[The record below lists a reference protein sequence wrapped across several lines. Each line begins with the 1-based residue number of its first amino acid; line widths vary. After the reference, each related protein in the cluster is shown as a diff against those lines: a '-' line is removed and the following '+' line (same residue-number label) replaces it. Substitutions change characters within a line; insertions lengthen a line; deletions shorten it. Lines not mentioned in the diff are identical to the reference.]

1 MNIENRDLLATC
13 WTWAG
18 NAAPARGTER
28 SPIPMAERLD
38 AVASAGWEGVGIVYA
53 DLAEIASTTGL
64 PTLRSMLDDHG
75 IKHVELEFITN
86 WWTTGEQRRESDAMR
101 DDLFEAAAVLGATTL
116 KAAACLQAFGET
128 SVDRERFASA
138 FDELATRAGSHGLR
152 VAIEPMPMSN
162 LPSII
167 DGVAF
172 IKDVGNPH
180 GGLCIDTWH
189 VHRSGTDYRKLA
201 EIVPVEHVFVV
212 ELTDAD
218 AEVVGPLWEDAVDR
232 RRIPGLGSID
242 VAQFV
247 AEMHR
252 AGWRG
257 HWGVEIISEEHRHWA
272 LDVAVNLTREK
283 TLETIASADQL
294 LDRAAGRNAGVPQH
308 I

>member
-28 SPIPMAERLD
+28 SPVPMPERLD
-38 AVASAGWEGVGIVYA
+38 AVAEAGWEGVGIVHA
-53 DLAEIASTTGL
+53 DLAEITSTTGL
-64 PTLRSMLDDHG
+64 PALRTMLDDHG

-86 WWTTGEQRRESDAMR
+86 WWTTGDQRRESDALR
-101 DDLFEAAAVLGATTL
+101 DDLFEAAAVLGVTTL
-116 KAAACLQAFGET
+116 KAAACLQAFGAT
-128 SVDRERFASA
+128 SVDRDHFAAA
-138 FDELATRAGSHGLR
+138 FDELATRAGAHGLR

-162 LPSII
+162 LPSIAE
-167 DGVAF
+167 GAAF
-172 IKDVGNPH
+172 ITEVGNRH

-189 VHRSGTDYRKLA
+189 VHRSGTDYHRLVD
-201 EIVPVEHVFVV
+201 ILPRDHVFVV

-257 HWGVEIISEEHRHWA
+257 HWGVEIISEEHRQRP
-272 LDVAVNLTREK
+272 LREAVRLTREK
-283 TLETIASADQL
+283 TLETIDAADQL
-294 LDRAAGRNAGVPQH
+294 LNRAAERNADVPQH

>member
-28 SPIPMAERLD
+28 SPIPIAERLD
-38 AVASAGWEGVGIVYA
+38 AVASAGWEGVGIVHA
-53 DLAEIASTTGL
+53 DLDEISSAIGL
-64 PTLRSMLDDHG
+64 PALRTMLDDHG

-86 WWTTGEQRRESDAMR
+86 WWTVGDQRREADALR
-101 DDLFEAAAVLGATTL
+101 DDLFEAAVVLGATTL

-128 SVDRERFASA
+128 SVDRDRFATA
-138 FDELATRAGSHGLR
+138 FDELATQAGTHGLR

-162 LPSII
+162 LPSIA

-172 IKDVGNPH
+172 IEEVGNPH

-189 VHRSGTDYRKLA
+189 VHRSGTEYRRLA
-201 EIVPVEHVFVV
+201 DIVPCEHVFVV

-257 HWGVEIISEEHRHWA
+257 HWGVEIISEEHRHRP
-272 LDVAVNLTREK
+272 LHEAVHLTRTK
-283 TLETIASADQL
+283 TLETIEAAERL
-294 LDRAAGRNAGVPQH
+294 LDRADGRNIDVPQH